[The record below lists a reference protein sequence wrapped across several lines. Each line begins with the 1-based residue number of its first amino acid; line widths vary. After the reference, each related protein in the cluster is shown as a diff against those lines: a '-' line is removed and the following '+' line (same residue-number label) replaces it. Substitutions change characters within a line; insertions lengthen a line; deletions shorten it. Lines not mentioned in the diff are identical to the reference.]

1 MLQFLQDWVIL
12 YDIYSFLNIIYVFI
26 VIMHRVSSLVSI
38 CVKNCVVVVLYFSE
52 VLASQQVLKVARGTI
67 SIK

>member
-26 VIMHRVSSLVSI
+26 VIMRRVSSLLSV
-38 CVKNCVVVVLYFSE
+38 CVKNRVVVVLYFSE
-52 VLASQQVLKVARGTI
+52 VLASQQVLKVARWTI